1 MTVARW
7 GRGLGGWMKKVKGLK
22 STDWELQNGHGD
34 VKYNIES
41 TVNNILII
49 TKCQTGPR
57 FIGMII

>member
-1 MTVARW
+1 MDEE
-7 GRGLGGWMKKVKGLK
+7 GEGLK
-22 STDWELQNGHGD
+22 STDWELQNGRGD

-57 FIGMII
+57 FIRMII